1 VLSSVNVTI
10 LNYGISLWST
20 PRNSANLSPNSPSKL
35 ESVIMIF
42 PFNYFAALFN
52 YSLAFSLSE
61 LFDDKRIKAD
71 FPSSKILA
79 ADS

>member
-1 VLSSVNVTI
+1 
-10 LNYGISLWST
+10 
-20 PRNSANLSPNSPSKL
+20 
-35 ESVIMIF
+35 MIF